1 MFKVIL
7 ITIIIFIVVIRILVL
22 FKDLIKF
29 FLTGHDYGFHFS
41 EINTLW
47 KLAKKCNLEDLS
59 NIVGDKKQIIIRNF
73 IAGVFRGI
81 GIGIG
86 ITIITAILILML
98 KNLVALN
105 IPVIGE
111 YISDIVEIV
120 EKSRWLKNIKNFVQ
134 FYWIFF
140 CNLIE

>member
-1 MFKVIL
+1 MFFKKRKNLDLKIEKL
-7 ITIIIFIVVIRILVL
+7 I
-22 FKDLIKF
+22 D
-29 FLTGHDYGFHFS
+29 
-41 EINTLW
+41 TLERS
-47 KLAKKCNLEDLS
+47 NLEELS
-59 NIVGDKKQIIIRNF
+59 IIMGNKKQIIIRNF

-98 KNLVALN
+98 RNLVALN

-120 EKSRWLKNIKNFVQ
+120 EKSR
-134 FYWIFF
+134 
-140 CNLIE
+140 